1 VTRACRVLVYHPEPG
16 EALAYARLIRRPPGV
31 TVHVC
36 ATPEE
41 AAPLI
46 TDAEVLYA
54 WGFPA
59 ALLARARRLRWY
71 QVMGAGVERA
81 LVPELPKRVKVTR
94 VAGIFGSWMAEY
106 TLGWCF
112 WVAQGMD
119 GFRARQR
126 ERRWRPV
133 DPRRLR
139 GQTLCVVGLGDIGAG
154 IAATARAIGMNVV
167 GVSRSG
173 RRVGAVRKV
182 HRTTAIREALAEA
195 DFCVLTVPLTPAT
208 RGLVGARELAAMK
221 PTAWLINV
229 ARGPVVDE
237 AALIEALTA
246 KRIGGAIL
254 DVFDTEPLPASHPFW
269 TLDNVVV
276 TPHISGPSVP
286 VEIAPI
292 FGDNLRRHLSG
303 RPLRFQVDSRRG
315 Y

>member
-1 VTRACRVLVYHPEPG
+1 MTRACRVLVYHPEPG

-46 TDAEVLYA
+46 AETEVLYA

-81 LVPELPKRVKVTR
+81 LVPELPKGVKVTR

-139 GQTLCVVGLGDIGAG
+139 GQTLCVVGLGDIGAD
-154 IAATARAIGMNVV
+154 IATTARAIGMNVI

-173 RRVGAVRKV
+173 RRLGAVRKV
-182 HRTTAIREALAEA
+182 YRTTAIREALAQA

-208 RGLVGARELAAMK
+208 RGLLGARELAAMK
-221 PTAWLINV
+221 STAWLINV

-237 AALIEALTA
+237 AALVEALTA
-246 KRIGGAIL
+246 RRIGGAIL
-254 DVFDTEPLPASHPFW
+254 DVFHTEPLPSSHPFW
-269 TLDNVVV
+269 ALDNVVV

-286 VEIAPI
+286 IEIAPI

-303 RPLRFQVDSRRG
+303 RPLRFQVDPRRG